1 MPADTHRRT
10 PRTHSLSSDTRR
22 PHGTSPLLRAPRAP
36 RASRA
41 SRARLR
47 IALTALVALV
57 SATLTALPSEAA
69 GTASSIPS
77 APSASSASSALA
89 GTVEPRVAGRLTGT
103 LSDGATWIADVPE
116 DWNGTLLLF
125 SHGFG
130 PTVARNAPTDA
141 VRTEL
146 LARGY
151 AMAGSSY
158 DPNGSMWALE
168 SAERDQF
175 ATLDAVA
182 ARIGA
187 PRRTLALGQSM
198 GGLVNAQLARDGGGR
213 IDGALGQ
220 CGLVAGGTDLDNYQ
234 LDAEYTVARLLLPGQ
249 DVPLV
254 RFGTAAEAS
263 ATADLLTR
271 AVTAAQG
278 TPQGR
283 ARIALAAA
291 FLNLPAWAPGQ
302 DRPAPADWDGQ
313 QKQQYA
319 WFAQGIL
326 SFVEG
331 GRYAVEQSVGG
342 NNSWNKG
349 VDYADL
355 LAASPHAPQVRALY
369 RTAGLDLR
377 ADLRTLTE
385 GATIT
390 ADPAAVRTAL
400 RTSSAGQGLEVPLL
414 DIHTTADDLVPVEQE
429 NRFAARVRAAGDGA
443 LLRQAYVERQGHC
456 TFTTA
461 ETVAALHALEH
472 RVSTGRWDD
481 AATAGALQRSATALG
496 LDGAAYVPY
505 TPARLSVGRPSYAP

>member
-1 MPADTHRRT
+1 MS
-10 PRTHSLSSDTRR
+10 PRT
-22 PHGTSPLLRAPRAP
+22 PRAP
-36 RASRA
+36 RT
-41 SRARLR
+41 RLR
-47 IALTALVALV
+47 IALVALV
-57 SATLTALPSEAA
+57 TLASATLTTLPSPAA
-69 GTASSIPS
+69 QA
-77 APSASSASSALA
+77 APPVS
-89 GTVEPRVAGRLTGT
+89 GHLTGT
-103 LSDGATWIADVPE
+103 LSDGATWIADVPD

-130 PTVARNAPTDA
+130 ALAARNAPTDA

-146 LARGY
+146 LAEGY

-158 DPNGSMWALE
+158 DPHGSMWALN

-175 ATLDAVA
+175 ATIDAVTA
-182 ARIGA
+182 QIGT
-187 PRRTLALGQSM
+187 PRRTLAIGNSM

-234 LDAEYTVARLLLPGQ
+234 LGAEYTIARLLLPGQ
-249 DVPLV
+249 DVKLV
-254 RFGTAAEAS
+254 RFGTSAEAS
-263 ATADLLTR
+263 ATADLLTK
-271 AVTAAQG
+271 AVVAAQG
-278 TPQGR
+278 TAQGR

-291 FLNLPAWAPGQ
+291 YLNLPAWAPGK
-302 DRPAPADWDGQ
+302 DRPAATDWTGQ
-313 QKQQYA
+313 QEQQYA

-331 GRYAVEQSVGG
+331 GRYAVEQSAGG
-342 NNSWNKG
+342 NNSWNQG

-355 LAASPHAPQVRALY
+355 LAGSAHAPQVRALY
-369 RTAGLDLR
+369 RAAGLDLR

-390 ADPAAVRTAL
+390 ADPAAVRTAR

-414 DIHTTADDLVPVEQE
+414 DIHTTADNLVPVEQE
-429 NRFAARVRAAGDGA
+429 NRFAARVRASGDGA
-443 LLRQAYVERQGHC
+443 LLRQAYTERQGHC

-481 AATAGALQRSATALG
+481 VATPAALQRSATALG

-505 TPARLSVGRPSYAP
+505 NPPRLAVGRDHPAPSTSR